1 MPGGRTAHNQ
11 AMSAG
16 DKERSDGDR
25 RGIASNAKGAALFRL
40 GVRLK
45 KARQKSGLTQNEVAG
60 EIGVTA
66 QTVRNWEAGRNEP
79 PRSAIRKLASLYG
92 VTEEEFLENLDVPI
106 GNPVSAKP
114 KFPYD
119 RVNVNPERLSRAR
132 REAGLTQERVSGMTG
147 LSLSVIRSYE
157 RGSAR
162 PATGTLGALASI
174 YNKPAGWF
182 MPLGHFTEEEERL
195 YQESVGPQGEIWTL
209 DLLVMAAYD
218 RARSDLREEAK
229 QRIINFIRLTHR
241 QEISGQSSRVPQKRG
256 APTIG
261 IQE

>member
-1 MPGGRTAHNQ
+1 MPDGMTGHTRP
-11 AMSAG
+11 MPAG
-16 DKERSDGDR
+16 DKARTDEDR
-25 RGIASNAKGAALFRL
+25 RSIVSNAKGAALFRL
-40 GVRLK
+40 GARLR
-45 KARQKSGLTQNEVAG
+45 KARQNSGLTQNEVAG

-92 VTEEEFLENLDVPI
+92 VGEEDLLENLDPPA
-106 GNPVSAKP
+106 GAVSAKP

-119 RVNVNPERLSRAR
+119 RVNVDPEKLSRAR
-132 REAGLTQERVSGMTG
+132 REAGLTQERASGMTG

-162 PATGTLGALASI
+162 PATGTLEVLSSI

-182 MPLGHFTEEEERL
+182 MPSGYFTEEEERL
-195 YQESVGPQGEIWTL
+195 YQESVGPQDERWTL

-218 RARSDLREEAK
+218 RARPDLREEAK
-229 QRIINFIRLTHR
+229 QRIINFIRLTHQ
-241 QEISGQSSRVPQKRG
+241 QEISGQSSRGPQKRG
-256 APTIG
+256 PPTMRM
-261 IQE
+261 QE